1 MANPRFLALVYRG
14 LAVAFLLTGTT
25 FFVAPHGTVDFMNAV
40 GAALGF
46 TPAPAM
52 PHRFWLS
59 LGSAYMAVVTV
70 LAWMIAADPVG
81 RRPMMLALA
90 AGKATSSL
98 TCLYYLFAD
107 AAYFVYLANFIV
119 DLSLAVLAL
128 VTYAATRNA
137 TPGGTGTVRAADGAA
152 GGALGSGDRGKLG
165 AALEAMLPPGADV
178 AAIASQIE
186 GYFRALGPTGP
197 GALRGMLAFLE
208 AAPLLTRRHVRRLS
222 RLSVTERL
230 HVLEAVEGSRLALLR
245 LPLQG
250 FKLIVMMHY
259 YDRPE
264 VKRAISYEAAYFEAK
279 LADARARRAD
289 GRGFVPPERTPQ

>member
-25 FFVAPHGTVDFMNAV
+25 FFVFPDGTVEFMNSL
-40 GAALGF
+40 GAALNF
-46 TPAPAM
+46 PAAPAM
-52 PHRFWLS
+52 THRFWLS
-59 LGSAYMAVVTV
+59 LGSAYMAVVTA

-90 AGKATSSL
+90 VGKATSSL
-98 TCLYYLFAD
+98 TCLYYLVAD
-107 AAYFVYLANFIV
+107 AAYFVYLANFVV

-137 TPGGTGTVRAADGAA
+137 AAGGSGARPGRGA
-152 GGALGSGDRGKLG
+152 GGALGSGDGGKL
-165 AALEAMLPPGADV
+165 AAAVEGMLPPGADA
-178 AAIASQIE
+178 AAIAEQIE
-186 GYFRALGPTGP
+186 VYFRALGPTGP

-208 AAPLLTRRHVRRLS
+208 AAPLLTLRGVRRLS
-222 RLSVTERL
+222 RLPVEHRVR
-230 HVLEAVEGSRLALLR
+230 VLEAVEGSRLALLR

-264 VKRAISYEAAYFEAK
+264 VKRAIGYDAAYFEGK
-279 LADARARRAD
+279 LAEARARRAE

>member
-14 LAVAFLLTGTT
+14 LAVAFLLTGMT
-25 FFVAPHGTVDFMNAV
+25 FFVMPHGTVDFMNTI
-40 GAALGF
+40 GASFGF

-52 PHRFWLS
+52 THRFWLS

-70 LAWMIAADPVG
+70 LAWMIAADPIG

-90 AGKATSSL
+90 VGKATSSL
-98 TCLYYLFAD
+98 TCLYFLVAD
-107 AAYFVYLANFIV
+107 AAYFVYLANFVV

-128 VTYAATRNA
+128 ITYGATRNA
-137 TPGGTGTVRAADGAA
+137 APGAA
-152 GGALGSGDRGKLG
+152 GASPGRSGGAALGSDDQGKLA

-178 AAIASQIE
+178 FELAANIE
-186 GYFRALGPTGP
+186 TYFRALGPTGP

-208 AAPLLTRRHVRRLS
+208 AAPLLTRRHARRLS
-222 RLSVTERL
+222 RLSVDQRL
-230 HVLEAVEGSRLALLR
+230 RVLEAVEGSRLALLR

-264 VKRAISYEAAYFEAK
+264 VKRAIGYDAAYLEGK

-289 GRGFVPPERTPQ
+289 GRGFMPPERTPQ

>member
-14 LAVAFLLTGTT
+14 LAVAFLLTGAT
-25 FFVAPHGTVDFMNAV
+25 FFVFPDGTVDFMNSI
-40 GAALGF
+40 GATLGF
-46 TPAPAM
+46 APAPAM
-52 PHRFWLS
+52 GHRFWLS

-70 LAWMIAADPVG
+70 LAWLIAADPIG

-98 TCLYYLFAD
+98 TCLLYLVTD
-107 AAYFVYLANFIV
+107 AGYFIYLANFLV

-137 TPGGTGTVRAADGAA
+137 APGSSGTHA
-152 GGALGSGDRGKLG
+152 GQGSGAKLGESGRGKLA
-165 AALEAMLPPGADV
+165 AALEGMLPPGVDTAELGG
-178 AAIASQIE
+178 QIE
-186 GYFRALGPTGP
+186 AYFGALGPTGP
-197 GALRGMLAFLE
+197 GALRGMLSFLE
-208 AAPLLTRRHVRRLS
+208 VSPLLTLHHARRLS
-222 RLSVTERL
+222 RLTPAQRL

-259 YDRPE
+259 YERPE
-264 VKRAISYEAAYFEAK
+264 VKRAIGYDAAYLEGK
-279 LADARARRAD
+279 LAEARALRAA
-289 GRGFVPPERTPQ
+289 GRGFQPPTRTPQ